1 VTPRPRTRLLIGALA
16 AAAAGLLGPAAALAA
31 CPATPESNG
40 TGYSPPAGAQSLPE
54 SGPEILHRPLATSPQ
69 LENTRNWDAPPI
81 MVSGST
87 AYRSGEFLYQDFLYD
102 DRALT
107 YPDEPQRYA
116 GNAADIVEVRI
127 ESLADAT
134 ALRVTFN
141 SMLDPNAVA
150 VTVALGDGA
159 SRAIPHGAGAAM
171 PAEVFVTVHGCS
183 GDIVRASDGARL
195 DVHPTVVTDLHRRQL
210 HIEVP
215 HSVFDPRG
223 RAVRVGAAAG
233 LWDSQK
239 DSYLRPDPL
248 KPAFFNVAF
257 REYGAWTQN
266 TWMDQSQNEALSAG
280 DLSPLRTIVDFRKLA
295 ARVDDDSDVPSTGPM
310 NRIHV
315 SHFEPAQGR
324 GNNTAAG
331 GVAGDFACDP
341 PACTHEYS
349 GRLQPYSVY
358 VPDRPMPKDGYG
370 LVVNLHGASSNHN
383 HFEGGGP
390 VPPLTT
396 WKMLAEAGHPS
407 IMAMPNARGQSYFY
421 HGLAAAD
428 VFEMWADVA
437 AHYRLDPGRVIQTG
451 SSMGGYGTYKLGS
464 QFPDLYTGLFPNV
477 GPSSAVAAHAPPA
490 PSLSGDATD
499 VWRMFA
505 SLRHVP
511 VLAGQNI
518 HDPVVPVLSTG
529 KAMSTLDELG
539 YRYDYWYFTA
549 DPPVHSEYRHYLRDA
564 YHELSRRS
572 TPIVRDPRR
581 VTHVL
586 NGAMSDA
593 RYGLEADHVYWV
605 SGLRL
610 ADAQAGPPLGT
621 IDVTSRAI
629 DEPDP
634 EPAAAEQTVGP
645 SLNGSAP
652 YLRVARRWR
661 EGEPRPPSNA
671 FTLKASNLKAATL
684 DVRRMTLPEFGAFA
698 ASIETDAPLTL
709 RLLGAFGAATR
720 VTAGGVDQRVRADG
734 ASAVLELP
742 SGISQLRV
750 TQPPPIVLS
759 RCAGRRTI
767 RVRVRAPR
775 GDRLRVVRID
785 VNGKRVRT
793 VRGRALRG
801 AIRIRV
807 TRRRARVRV
816 VATTREG
823 RRLVRRRT
831 YSSCR

>member
-1 VTPRPRTRLLIGALA
+1 MPAPRALLAGLA
-16 AAAAGLLGPAAALAA
+16 AAAAVLLEPAAALAA
-31 CPATPESNG
+31 CPVSPQDNG
-40 TGYSPPAGAQSLPE
+40 TGHRPAANARSLP
-54 SGPEILHRPLATSPQ
+54 SDAGPEILHRPLATSPQ

-81 MVSGST
+81 MVSGAT
-87 AYRSGEFLYQDFLYD
+87 AYRRGEFLYQDFLYD

-107 YPDEPQRYA
+107 YPNEPQRYA

-127 ESLADAT
+127 ESLPTAT
-134 ALRVTFN
+134 ALRITFN
-141 SMLDPNAVA
+141 SMLDPDAVA
-150 VTVALGDGA
+150 VTVALGGGE
-159 SRAIPHGAGAAM
+159 SRPIPHGAGAAM
-171 PAEVFVTVHGCS
+171 PADVFVTAHGCS
-183 GDIVRASDGARL
+183 GDMVRASDGARL
-195 DVHPTVVTDLHRRQL
+195 DVHPRVVTDLRRRQL

-215 HSVFDPRG
+215 HGAFDPRG
-223 RAVRVGAAAG
+223 RAVRVAAAAG
-233 LWDSQK
+233 LWDSQS
-239 DSYLRPDPL
+239 DGYLRPDPL

-266 TWMDQSQNEALSAG
+266 TWMDESQNDALAAG
-280 DLSPLRTIVDFRKLA
+280 DLAPLHAVVDFRKLA
-295 ARVDDDSDVPSTGPM
+295 ARVEDDGDVPRTGPM

-331 GVAGDFACDP
+331 GVAGSFNCDP
-341 PACTHEYS
+341 PGCTPEYA

-358 VPDRPMPKDGYG
+358 VPDLAAPQDGYG

-390 VPPLTT
+390 VPPLAT

-428 VFEMWADVA
+428 VYEMWADVA
-437 AHYRLDPGRVIQTG
+437 AHYRLDPRRVIQTG
-451 SSMGGYGTYKLGS
+451 SSMGGYGTYKFGS
-464 QFPDLYTGLFPNV
+464 QFPDLYNGLFPNV
-477 GPSSAVAAHAPPA
+477 APTSAVAAHAPPA
-490 PSLSGDATD
+490 PSLAGDATD

-511 VLAGQNI
+511 VLAGQNV

-539 YRYDYWYFTA
+539 YRYDSWYFTA

-572 TPIVRDPRR
+572 APIARDPRR
-581 VTHVL
+581 VTYVL

-593 RYGLEADHVYWV
+593 RYGLDADHAYWI

-610 ADAQAGPPLGT
+610 ADPQAGPPLGT
-621 IDVTSRAI
+621 IDVTARAI
-629 DEPDP
+629 AEPDAR
-634 EPAAAEQTVGP
+634 PAAAEQTAGP

-652 YLRVARRWR
+652 YVRVARRWR
-661 EGEPRPPSNA
+661 EGEPRPLSNA
-671 FTLKASNLKAATL
+671 FTLKASNVTAAAL
-684 DVRRMTLPEFGAFA
+684 EVRRMNLPEFGAFA

-720 VTAGGVDQRVRADG
+720 VTADGIEHRARADG
-734 ASAVLELP
+734 SSVVLEIP
-742 SGISQLRV
+742 AGVSQLRV
-750 TQPPPIVLS
+750 AQPAPIVLS
-759 RCAGRRTI
+759 RCTGRRTI
-767 RVRVRAPR
+767 RVRARAPR
-775 GDRLRVVRID
+775 KDRLLSVRVY

-793 VRGRALRG
+793 VRGRALRR
-801 AIRIRV
+801 AIRVRV
-807 TRRRARVRV
+807 TRRRARVKV

-823 RRLVRRRT
+823 RRLVRQRT
-831 YSSCR
+831 YRGCG